1 MLTYSQCSPAGL
13 LVDEPDI
20 QDMSPSLV
28 HRLDRQGIFHILEL
42 AERSGVIL
50 RSDNVQE
57 LSLAMVLDAYD
68 NEFQLAHLLSTPVNV
83 ILNGH
88 GRIACPAADGP
99 ERYLALVCAETL
111 LHAGS
116 SRIRGKIRF
125 LLHCKEIPH
134 VGEPHDP
141 TP

>member
-1 MLTYSQCSPAGL
+1 MLINTHCPATGL
-13 LVDEPDI
+13 LLDESDG

-28 HRLDRQGIFHILEL
+28 HLLDRQGIFDILEL
-42 AERSGVIL
+42 AERSGVML
-50 RSDNVQE
+50 TADAVQE

-68 NEFQLAHLLSTPVNV
+68 NEFHLAYLLSTPVNV

-88 GRIACPAADGP
+88 RRIACPAPDEP

-111 LHAGS
+111 LQADS
-116 SRIRGKIRF
+116 SSVRGRIKSLLRGKDIS
-125 LLHCKEIPH
+125 P
-134 VGEPHDP
+134 VGESYDS